1 MLRSYGRARAF
12 GAKRACTRVSYR
24 CRLCQHRAGRKR
36 DNCTKRD
43 CGALEPVAWRGF
55 VIRLCNPSIAALLV
69 LLTALGIG
77 GRPLSELLP
86 GIAADVF
93 HSGAGGLSL
102 LASSMGGGAIL
113 GGLWLGQWTHSS
125 NLTEIAVGSS
135 IVAAVIAVAIASST
149 MWVALPAVAIV
160 GLSISCAGIAIQSS
174 IAAQPRYPRLELFWA
189 PRSNA

>member
-1 MLRSYGRARAF
+1 M
-12 GAKRACTRVSYR
+12 
-24 CRLCQHRAGRKR
+24 
-36 DNCTKRD
+36 
-43 CGALEPVAWRGF
+43 
-55 VIRLCNPSIAALLV
+55 
-69 LLTALGIG
+69 
-77 GRPLSELLP
+77 
-86 GIAADVF
+86 F

-113 GGLWLGQWTHSS
+113 GGLWLGQWAHSS

-135 IVAAVIAVAIASST
+135 IVAAVAIAVAIASST

>member
-1 MLRSYGRARAF
+1 VEGIRY
-12 GAKRACTRVSYR
+12 T
-24 CRLCQHRAGRKR
+24 
-36 DNCTKRD
+36 
-43 CGALEPVAWRGF
+43 ALH
-55 VIRLCNPSIAALLV
+55 PSIAALLV

-113 GGLWLGQWTHSS
+113 GGLWLGQWAHSS

-135 IVAAVIAVAIASST
+135 IVAAVAIAVAIASST
-149 MWVALPAVAIV
+149 MWVALPAVAVV

>member
-1 MLRSYGRARAF
+1 M
-12 GAKRACTRVSYR
+12 
-24 CRLCQHRAGRKR
+24 
-36 DNCTKRD
+36 
-43 CGALEPVAWRGF
+43 
-55 VIRLCNPSIAALLV
+55 

-102 LASSMGGGAIL
+102 LASYMGGG
-113 GGLWLGQWTHSS
+113 S

-135 IVAAVIAVAIASST
+135 IVAAVAIAVAIASST